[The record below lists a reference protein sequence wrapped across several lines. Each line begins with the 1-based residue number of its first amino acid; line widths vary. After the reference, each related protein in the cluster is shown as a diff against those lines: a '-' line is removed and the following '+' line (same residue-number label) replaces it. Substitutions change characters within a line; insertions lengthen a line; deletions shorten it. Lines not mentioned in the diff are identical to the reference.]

1 MALRITVDVFSG
13 RPNPSLV
20 VTGMEERELR
30 ERLAPARSGALDRA
44 AEVRLAPGAPPALGY
59 RGLLVETIGD
69 AAARDAGRTRTARA
83 AAMRVVFGA
92 MLGATGPRAVR
103 DPSVEAYV
111 ASPSGPLRGAGLD
124 PRLLDHVAGEIERAR
139 HAASSAPVAPRAR
152 SAVAAS
158 AEVAERCGCAPLW
171 DPAWWNDGGNV
182 QSGNNCYNY
191 AADYRSDTYAQPGR
205 AAGAMYASVTAT
217 NVHLAALADALQ
229 DAPPR
234 NRCPAKG
241 HLVALCV
248 SPWDFHWYRKQRSGR
263 WTHKP
268 GPDPVTQLD
277 EAGQPIVDP
286 RTADRGPYTQFV
298 GFLTVLHGHVKIG

>member
-13 RPNPSLV
+13 RPNPSVV
-20 VTGMEERELR
+20 VTGLEERELR
-30 ERLAPARSGALDRA
+30 ERLAPARSGAVDRA
-44 AEVRLAPGAPPALGY
+44 AEVRLARGAPPALGY
-59 RGLLVETIGD
+59 RGLLVETIGE
-69 AAARDAGRTRTARA
+69 APARGAVRTRTTRA
-83 AAMRVVFGA
+83 ATIRVAHGA
-92 MLGATGPRAVR
+92 TLGATGPRPLR

-111 ASPSGPLRGAGLD
+111 ASPTGPLRAAALD
-124 PRLLDHVAGEIERAR
+124 PGLLEHVAGEIERAR
-139 HAASSAPVAPRAR
+139 RAVSAADVAPLAR

-158 AEVAERCGCAPLW
+158 AEGPGRCACAPLW
-171 DPAWWNDGGNV
+171 DPVWWNDGGPV

-191 AADYRSDTYAQPGR
+191 AVDYRSDTYAQPGR
-205 AAGAMYASVTAT
+205 AAGAMYASVTAAD
-217 NVHLAALADALQ
+217 VRLASLADALQ
-229 DAPPR
+229 DAPLR

-277 EAGQPIVDP
+277 EAGHPIADP

>member
-13 RPNPSLV
+13 RPNPSVV
-20 VTGMEERELR
+20 VTGLEERELR

-44 AEVRLAPGAPPALGY
+44 TQARLAPGAPPALGY
-59 RGLLVETIGD
+59 RGLLVETIGE
-69 AAARDAGRTRTARA
+69 APARGATRTRTARA
-83 AAMRVVFGA
+83 AAIRVAHGA
-92 MLGATGPRAVR
+92 TLGATGPRPLR

-111 ASPSGPLRGAGLD
+111 ASPSGPLRAAGID
-124 PRLLDHVAGEIERAR
+124 PGLLDHVAGEVERAR
-139 HAASSAPVAPRAR
+139 RAASAAPRAR
-152 SAVAAS
+152 SAAIAA
-158 AEVAERCGCAPLW
+158 AAVPDRCACAPLW
-171 DPAWWNDGGNV
+171 DPAWWNDGGPI

-205 AAGAMYASVTAT
+205 AAGATYASVGAT
-217 NVHLAALADALQ
+217 DVRLAALADALL

-234 NRCPAKG
+234 NRCPGKG

-248 SPWDFHWYRKQRSGR
+248 SPWDFHWYRKQRSGS

-277 EAGQPIVDP
+277 EAGQPIADP
-286 RTADRGPYTQFV
+286 RTADRGPYTQFF
-298 GFLTVLHGHVKIG
+298 GFLTVVHGHVKIG

>member
-13 RPNPSLV
+13 RPNPTV
-20 VTGMEERELR
+20 VVSGLEERELR
-30 ERLAPARSGALDRA
+30 ERLSPARTGAIDRA
-44 AEVRLAPGAPPALGY
+44 AAARLAPGAPPLLGY
-59 RGLLVETIGD
+59 RGLVVEAVDDVPARG
-69 AAARDAGRTRTARA
+69 AARSRATRSA
-83 AAMRVVFGA
+83 ALRVAHGA
-92 MLGATGPRAVR
+92 VIGATGPRPLR
-103 DPSVEAYV
+103 DPSVEAYL
-111 ASPSGPLRGAGLD
+111 ASPSGPLRATGLD

-139 HAASSAPVAPRAR
+139 HAAFAAPRAR
-152 SAVAAS
+152 SAVVAA
-158 AEVAERCGCAPLW
+158 AGAPERCACAPLW
-171 DPAWWNDGGNV
+171 DPAWWNDGGKV

-191 AADYRSDTYAQPGR
+191 AVDYRSDTYAQPGR
-205 AAGAMYASVTAT
+205 ASGAMYASMSAADVR
-217 NVHLAALADALQ
+217 LAALADALL

-234 NRCPAKG
+234 NRCRGKG

-248 SPWDFHWYRKQRSGR
+248 SPWDFHWYRKQRSGS

-277 EAGQPIVDP
+277 EAGQPIADP